1 MNKRYFLVFLA
12 VCMMAAAFAKA
23 PEKDAVYK
31 LVSKSYTLNTDGST
45 EFRKRTELQIFTR
58 MTFDHFGETFITYNP
73 DFQELIINE
82 AYTIR
87 KDGSKVETPQNAF
100 NPMLPEGCTKCE
112 RLNGIRTMVVTHT
125 ALEYDAVIVLDY
137 TIRSKNF
144 FFQELLEKV
153 DLQEEVPVEKYVLSV
168 TTPDYKPAKFVLNGK
183 LSYTESEN
191 SNKNMKTTTMT
202 FADLPALPTD
212 EYLFPG
218 EYKAVTFYTMDE
230 PHHIVGKIAQQN
242 AMQKFSNQKIT
253 DFFRSRVKEDMT
265 DMDKVL
271 SVRDYIHDNIQ
282 TNHLDARVLNY
293 MFASPQQVWESN
305 CALPIEKNI
314 LLAGVLQS
322 LGYDAQFVFLTE
334 TLTKDPTSM
343 VYVKVGE
350 IYYYISANEIEDLSL
365 YVLHPKASFIALDD
379 QQWAQGKIDIKV
391 DVVADII
398 IDKGNLNNPQVEVK
412 RKNVES
418 PLTETLRPQE
428 IEVAKAS
435 VSQINNKYYEL
446 TIDDGNYGTQVRSV
460 NIHNDRQ
467 YDVCTDGAVEKYA
480 YTVKLP
486 ANVRV
491 LTKPVHKEITV
502 EKAKLLIDV
511 QIDGQTVTITRQ
523 LNLPFAW
530 VTAKSAKAFKAMMGE
545 WEAPVKVVMAVN

>member
-1 MNKRYFLVFLA
+1 
-12 VCMMAAAFAKA
+12 MMAAAFGKA

-153 DLQEEVPVEKYVLSV
+153 DLQEEVPVEKYVVSV
-168 TTPDYKPAKFVLNGK
+168 TAPDYKPAKFVLNGK

-314 LLAGVLQS
+314 LLAGVLKS

-350 IYYYISANEIEDLSL
+350 IYYYISANEVEDLSL
-365 YVLHPKASFIALDD
+365 YVLHPKASFIGLDD

-398 IDKGNLNNPQVEVK
+398 IDKGNLSNPQVDVK

-467 YDVCTDGAVEKYA
+467 YDVCTDGAVEKYV

-523 LNLPFAW
+523 LNLPFDW

>member
-1 MNKRYFLVFLA
+1 
-12 VCMMAAAFAKA
+12 
-23 PEKDAVYK
+23 
-31 LVSKSYTLNTDGST
+31 
-45 EFRKRTELQIFTR
+45 
-58 MTFDHFGETFITYNP
+58 
-73 DFQELIINE
+73 
-82 AYTIR
+82 
-87 KDGSKVETPQNAF
+87 
-100 NPMLPEGCTKCE
+100 
-112 RLNGIRTMVVTHT
+112 
-125 ALEYDAVIVLDY
+125 
-137 TIRSKNF
+137 
-144 FFQELLEKV
+144 
-153 DLQEEVPVEKYVLSV
+153 
-168 TTPDYKPAKFVLNGK
+168 
-183 LSYTESEN
+183 
-191 SNKNMKTTTMT
+191 
-202 FADLPALPTD
+202 
-212 EYLFPG
+212 
-218 EYKAVTFYTMDE
+218 MDE

-350 IYYYISANEIEDLSL
+350 IYYYISANEVEDLSL
-365 YVLHPKASFIALDD
+365 YVLHPKASFIGLDD

-398 IDKGNLNNPQVEVK
+398 IDKGNLSNPQVDVK

>member
-1 MNKRYFLVFLA
+1 MNKRYFLVILA

-87 KDGSKVETPQNAF
+87 KDGSKVETPRNAF

-202 FADLPALPTD
+202 FTDLPALPTD

-398 IDKGNLNNPQVEVK
+398 IDKGNLNNPQVDVK

>member
-1 MNKRYFLVFLA
+1 MNKRYFLVILA

-153 DLQEEVPVEKYVLSV
+153 DLQEEVPVEKYVVSV

-218 EYKAVTFYTMDE
+218 EYNAVTFYTMDE

-350 IYYYISANEIEDLSL
+350 IYYYISANEVEDLSL